1 MLSIATANRY
11 MAVEAAALK
20 DLDDV
25 RSLQARFVWTRDD
38 SYGFPTIVDVFR
50 NYVPGARL
58 IKGDCASA
66 AVLGQWSLSNI
77 GIPATKYMLMSSR
90 EPIGHA
96 ICVSDDHRIVIGNIS
111 VVEIEPGDNWQS
123 NVFALWNGAYDR
135 MDAVG

>member
-1 MLSIATANRY
+1 

-20 DLDDV
+20 DLGDV

-77 GIPATKYMLMSSR
+77 GIPATKYMLWSSNA
-90 EPIGHA
+90 PVGHS
-96 ICVSDDHRIVIGNIS
+96 ICISDDHRIVIGNIS
-111 VVEIEPGDNWQS
+111 VVEIEPGDNWQA

-135 MDAVG
+135 MDVVG